1 MDPSIRERLGLRAP
15 ARPLTRARA
24 ERVLAARSLMF
35 VFLVG
40 ALVAAVALGSPVGD
54 QIDGLRISITGSC
67 AALIAVI
74 LLVGYDR
81 LPRWALSVC
90 LLCGSMLIEWAVYAA
105 QDPKSPFLL
114 FYLWVAFYAFYFL
127 NRAQAA
133 MQAAFVG
140 VAYGVVVAL
149 TNEPLKGQ
157 IIRWLVFMIALV
169 VAGLLVRMMRER
181 IDTLLRSLDAA
192 NKTDMLTGLLDENG
206 FTQIL
211 EKEKERAGRN
221 GHRMALAIGE
231 LDGD

>member
-24 ERVLAARSLMF
+24 ERVLAARSLMY

-40 ALVAAVALGSPVGD
+40 ALVAAVALGSPVSD
-54 QIDGLRISITGSC
+54 NIDGLRISITGSC
-67 AALIAVI
+67 AALVAVI

-90 LLCGSMLIEWAVYAA
+90 LLCGS
-105 QDPKSPFLL
+105 
-114 FYLWVAFYAFYFL
+114 
-127 NRAQAA
+127 
-133 MQAAFVG
+133 
-140 VAYGVVVAL
+140 
-149 TNEPLKGQ
+149 
-157 IIRWLVFMIALV
+157 
-169 VAGLLVRMMRER
+169 MMRER

-231 LDGD
+231 LDGDRSLAERYGSRESEKLLAETGEVLG